1 MDNNSFDKGCT
12 IIEATPLEV
21 LRFVLESGGP
31 NADVVANATDEEI
44 QQLLDEIE
52 AVRIIM

>member
-1 MDNNSFDKGCT
+1 MGNSNLDKGCT